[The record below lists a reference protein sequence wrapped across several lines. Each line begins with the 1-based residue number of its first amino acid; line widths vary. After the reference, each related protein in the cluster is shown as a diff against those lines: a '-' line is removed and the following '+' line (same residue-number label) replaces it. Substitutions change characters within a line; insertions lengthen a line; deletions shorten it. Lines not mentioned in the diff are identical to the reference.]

1 MDQNEWAQQKAEQ
14 HRKQRGGSDADKKV
28 RKEVGELKRSQMP
41 KMWTETRQSLRRRMD
56 LINDSLGEHM
66 LEWAGL
72 DANKVVVRA
81 LEAVDQL
88 LSVTYSPD
96 ILVIRCEYPNDRE
109 EYRPKVT
116 ASNEVV
122 LLEEHGG
129 EKRSDEL
136 AEHIFDKFTA
146 SL

>member
-1 MDQNEWAQQKAEQ
+1 MDQNEWAQKKAEQ
-14 HRKQRGGSDADKKV
+14 IRKQRGGSDEDKKV

-56 LINDSLGEHM
+56 LINERLGEHM

-88 LSVTYSPD
+88 LSVTYHPD
-96 ILVIRCEYPNDRE
+96 ILVIRCEYPDGRE

-116 ASNEVV
+116 ANKEVV
-122 LLEEHGG
+122 LLEARGD
-129 EKRSDEL
+129 EKRADEL

-146 SL
+146 GL

>member
-1 MDQNEWAQQKAEQ
+1 M
-14 HRKQRGGSDADKKV
+14 

-56 LINDSLGEHM
+56 LINEGLGEHM

-88 LSVTYSPD
+88 LTVTYSPD

-129 EKRSDEL
+129 EKRADEL

>member
-1 MDQNEWAQQKAEQ
+1 MNPNEWAQQKAEQ
-14 HRKQRGGSDADKKV
+14 IRKQRGGSDEDKKV
-28 RKEVGELKRSQMP
+28 RKETGELKRSQMP

-56 LINDSLGEHM
+56 LINENLGEHM

-88 LSVTYSPD
+88 LSVTYLPD
-96 ILVIRCEYPNDRE
+96 VLVIRCEYPNGSE

-116 ASNEVV
+116 PTKEVV
-122 LLEEHGG
+122 LLEEHG
-129 EKRSDEL
+129 DERRADDL
-136 AEHIFDKFTA
+136 AEHIFDKFSA